1 MFLLYT
7 LDTKVDCQPE
17 KISENFEESILNKTE
32 QTFCGK
38 IIKNQGV
45 CICIYDM
52 QIRETIIIEGYFQ
65 ALLDLRIVVFRPFI
79 GEVVTGKIC
88 ECNSEGIIV
97 DLVFANAFIP
107 AGFLNEESSF
117 DELEGVFVWHYGEN
131 DLFYD
136 KGEVI
141 RFKVNAFILP
151 DEDEQ
156 NLEILGRA
164 NEDGLGLVQ
173 WWSG

>member
-1 MFLLYT
+1 MRLKNIIWMAIMVGALASCKKSW
-7 LDTKVDCQPE
+7 LDVNTNP
-17 KISENFEESILNKTE
+17 N
-32 QTFCGK
+32 
-38 IIKNQGV
+38 
-45 CICIYDM
+45 
-52 QIRETIIIEGYFQ
+52 
-65 ALLDLRIVVFRPFI
+65 ALPSS
-79 GEVVTGKIC
+79 TT
-88 ECNSEGIIV
+88 
-97 DLVFANAFIP
+97 DLVFTNAFIP